1 MYRKFFAFML
11 LGVAT
16 AMIGCSEDAG
26 ESASGDDVVPANQVK
41 LEVTGMT

>member
-1 MYRKFFAFML
+1 MYRKFFTFML

-16 AMIGCSEDAG
+16 VMIGCSNDTEEG
-26 ESASGDDVVPANQVK
+26 ASGDDVVPANQVK